1 MMILALVKIALVAV
15 TDKSQISDT
24 QQRSCPYFV
33 HVAIQFGVPG
43 WEARNDSET
52 IFNPWLPDCLRTS
65 LSSLPG

>member
-1 MMILALVKIALVAV
+1 MITCALVKIAPAAV

-43 WEARNDSET
+43 WVARNDSET
-52 IFNPWLPDCLRTS
+52 VFNPWLPDCMRTS
-65 LSSLPG
+65 LSSLP